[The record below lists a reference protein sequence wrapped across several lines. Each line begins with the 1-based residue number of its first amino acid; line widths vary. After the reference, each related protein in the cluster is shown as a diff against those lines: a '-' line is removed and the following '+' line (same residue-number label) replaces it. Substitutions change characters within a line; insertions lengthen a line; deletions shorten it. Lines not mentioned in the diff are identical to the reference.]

1 MAVINVS
8 AGSQAVLEL
17 APTDADGNAP
27 GDLDTAAN
35 VLTVPQMQDITINNS
50 TGVFRFK
57 TLDSTAESAVTTPA
71 TNQLSLNVVVD
82 ETTFF
87 GNAAATSTGDVIEKG
102 MFGVS
107 KEKIKVAFRAY
118 FSDPTTTGSK
128 YLQGTGFISGLSPT
142 VNMDSPVWISPVT
155 IEVDGD
161 FTEGEAS

>member
-1 MAVINVS
+1 MATVINVS

-17 APTDADGNAP
+17 APV

-35 VLTVPQMQDITINNS
+35 VLTTPQMQDITINNS

-71 TNQLSLNVVVD
+71 TNQISLNIVVD
-82 ETTFF
+82 ETSFF
-87 GNAAATSTGDVIEKG
+87 GNAAATAAGAVVETGL
-102 MFGVS
+102 FGVS
-107 KEKIKVAFRAY
+107 SSKTKVAFRAY
-118 FSDPTTTGSK
+118 FSDPTTSGSK
-128 YLQGTGFISGLSPT
+128 YLEGQGFISGLSPT

-161 FTEGEAS
+161 FTEGEV

>member
-17 APTDADGNAP
+17 AIYA
-27 GDLDTAAN
+27 DLDTPAN

-57 TLDSTAESAVTTPA
+57 TLDNTAESAVTTPA

-82 ETTFF
+82 EDSFF
-87 GNAAATSTGDVIEKG
+87 GNADLSANGVVIETG
-102 MFGVS
+102 LFGVS
-107 KEKIKVAFRAY
+107 KSKTKVGFRAY
-118 FSDPTTTGSK
+118 FSDPDTTGSK
-128 YLQGTGFISGLSPT
+128 YLEGNAFISGLSPT

-155 IEVDGD
+155 LEVDGD
-161 FTEGEAS
+161 FTEGTTS

>member
-17 APTDADGNAP
+17 APV

-35 VLTVPQMQDITINNS
+35 VLTTPQMQDITINNS

-57 TLDSTAESAVTTPA
+57 TLDSTSESAVTTPA
-71 TNQLSLNVVVD
+71 TNQISLNVVVD
-82 ETTFF
+82 ETSFF
-87 GNAAATSTGDVIEKG
+87 GDGVAASGAVVEKG
-102 MFGVS
+102 LFGVS

-128 YLQGTGFISGLSPT
+128 YLEGQGFISGLSPT

-161 FTEGEAS
+161 FTEGEV